1 MYLDYNIDQIHLLYN
16 NYKSALL
23 LIFVAEVSR
32 FFVSNLFKKL
42 SKIFVI
48 KVKKNITEQIS
59 SMIWKIGMDVASGSG
74 GADKLKETLHIHMHM
89 C

>member
-16 NYKSALL
+16 NYKSAL
-23 LIFVAEVSR
+23 
-32 FFVSNLFKKL
+32 KKL

-59 SMIWKIGMDVASGSG
+59 SMIWKIGRDVASGSG